1 MTQAV
6 VTLLCV
12 IKQSTNSV
20 REPNFNSRDQ
30 SNSVVLVT
38 YQLNHPKASTRFNYQ
53 HSTKPTFNSLVW
65 RWTRSQQLFQSIPLH
80 GQIENDIHNAFRL
93 SGGDPSTL
101 PKLLSSV
108 GDNVDFMIGI
118 KYLRHHP
125 KIIFQLTSG
134 LTIYESIFQNPDGNR
149 GIIGGPHEIFTMI
162 EQQFRGSGKSTFF
175 SNQLTLFKSGF
186 SVNPDVPLLCTKNTI
201 QVGLKKQKQPVVQ
214 SPTDA

>member
-1 MTQAV
+1 VRNQAINQLGSRAQLQFKGPIKLGGIGDVSTQSSKG
-6 VTLLCV
+6 
-12 IKQSTNSV
+12 IYSI
-20 REPNFNSRDQ
+20 
-30 SNSVVLVT
+30 
-38 YQLNHPKASTRFNYQ
+38 QL
-53 HSTKPTFNSLVW
+53 PTFDKTNV
-65 RWTRSQQLFQSIPLH
+65 QLTGVALDKITATFPVPLH

>member
-125 KIIFQLTSG
+125 KIIFQL
-134 LTIYESIFQNPDGNR
+134 IQ
-149 GIIGGPHEIFTMI
+149 
-162 EQQFRGSGKSTFF
+162 KSS
-175 SNQLTLFKSGF
+175 SN
-186 SVNPDVPLLCTKNTI
+186 
-201 QVGLKKQKQPVVQ
+201 
-214 SPTDA
+214 

>member
-65 RWTRSQQLFQSIPLH
+65 RWTRSQQLFQS
-80 GQIENDIHNAFRL
+80 